1 MLGSAAPKGRSV
13 IYPAHGS
20 RVWEPDYCKA
30 LIIADYVDYVGKTI
44 TGSGMQSFSLSFSLS
59 PSDGKPMLRQG
70 DTGDRIGT
78 FEGHKGAVLGA
89 SLNGDASKA
98 ASGALHSVSGQLIS
112 TSDNTHT
119 SLVPRPSY
127 VLPSEGVWA

>member
-1 MLGSAAPKGRSV
+1 MLESAAPKGRSV

-30 LIIADYVDYVGKTI
+30 LIIADYVGKTI

-59 PSDGKPMLRQG
+59 PSDGKPMLRHG

-98 ASGALHSVSGQLIS
+98 ASRALHSVSGQLIS
-112 TSDNTHT
+112 TSNNTHT

-127 VLPSEGVWA
+127 VLPSEGA